1 MLRDDDLSR
10 HPPSPLVY
18 IPHPETPEEIV
29 ESPQEIIDLTKYV
42 DVPNR
47 EGMKASYELSGK
59 TGPIPLGCT
68 FMNYFPPGISNI
80 NVNKY
85 DIIQTDEYRDNGLY
99 FVYGRN
105 GLLYVIQTPGNY
117 SLPEQAL
124 PMLQQYNVRTQDDFY
139 RIDGVQQGD
148 LDLFG
153 IQLGGED
160 YSFANDES
168 EIGEEGN
175 V

>member
-1 MLRDDDLSR
+1 MTTPELEEELRSRGIPGDDERKRSLLIEMLRDDDLSR

-47 EGMKASYELSGK
+47 EGMKASIELEEK
-59 TGPIPLGCT
+59 TGPIPLRT

-105 GLLYVIQTPGNY
+105 GTRCHPNAWQLFTPRAGT
-117 SLPEQAL
+117 SDASK
-124 PMLQQYNVRTQDDFY
+124 
-139 RIDGVQQGD
+139 I
-148 LDLFG
+148 
-153 IQLGGED
+153 
-160 YSFANDES
+160 
-168 EIGEEGN
+168 
-175 V
+175 